1 MSQPEA
7 GFLVLETGKVFNG
20 RFLGGVE
27 RAGEVVFN
35 TSHSG
40 YEEMATDPSYFN
52 QILVMTAPMQ
62 GNYGDDDA
70 FWESSRIHIQAVICM
85 EMQGGQRDSRWRD
98 KLTSYGIP
106 ILSGV
111 DTRSLVLYLREKGT
125 LWGAVVRE
133 SYWQKAQQRA
143 SKFIV
148 SSQKMEK
155 DWPFMVARKSVQEI
169 EGNQTKGPRVAVLDF
184 GCKQNIIREL
194 KKRCSHVCVFPPRAS
209 SSEILKWKPSG
220 LLLSNGPG
228 DPADVKQA
236 VETVQNLLG
245 DFFIFGICMGHQIL
259 SLALGAETYK
269 LKFGHRGSNHPVRDE
284 LLKKIYVTSQNH
296 GYAVKKDSLPS
307 HIQITH
313 TNLNDGTVEGFF
325 SEKDKCL
332 GIQFHPESHP
342 GPNDAVSLF
351 DFFVKQ
357 LKKGGKKSSSSL
369 KKKTKKVAK
378 RKVVTV
384 KRKKSGADEPR
395 KIKNKK

>member
-7 GFLVLETGKVFNG
+7 GFLVLETGKVFSG

-62 GNYGDDDA
+62 GNYGDDDV

-98 KLTSYGIP
+98 KLISYGVP

-133 SYWQKAQQRA
+133 PHWQKAQQRA
-143 SKFIV
+143 SRFIV
-148 SSQKMEK
+148 SSQKMEG
-155 DWPFMVARKSVQEI
+155 DWPFIVARKKVE
-169 EGNQTKGPRVAVLDF
+169 EMKGEKAKGPRVAIMDF

-194 KKRCSHVCVFPPRAS
+194 KKKCSHICVFPPRTS
-209 SSEILKWKPSG
+209 SAEILKWKPSG

-236 VETVQNLLG
+236 VDTVQDLLG
-245 DFFIFGICMGHQIL
+245 RFFIFGICMGHQIL
-259 SLALGAETYK
+259 SLALGGKTYK

-296 GYAVKKDSLPS
+296 GYAIEKDSLPS
-307 HIQITH
+307 HVQITH

-325 SEKDKCL
+325 SKKDQCL

-351 DFFVKQ
+351 DFFLKQ
-357 LKKGGKKSSSSL
+357 LKSKKSISSVS
-369 KKKTKKVAK
+369 KKKKKVK
-378 RKVVTV
+378 S
-384 KRKKSGADEPR
+384 KK
-395 KIKNKK
+395 